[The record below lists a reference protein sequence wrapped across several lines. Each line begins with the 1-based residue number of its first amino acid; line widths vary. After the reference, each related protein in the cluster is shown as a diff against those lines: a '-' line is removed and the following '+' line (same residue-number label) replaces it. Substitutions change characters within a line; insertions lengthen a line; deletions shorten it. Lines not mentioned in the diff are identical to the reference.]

1 MDLRAS
7 LVVNPFDRRCA
18 DALALAN
25 SVALK
30 LGRAAEG
37 CPKAAELLKAASAEE
52 EALRRKVRSREPYLV
67 LLNPAVMIN

>member
-1 MDLRAS
+1 
-7 LVVNPFDRRCA
+7 VCCA

-37 CPKAAELLKAASAEE
+37 CPKAAELLKQASAEE
-52 EALRRKVRSREPYLV
+52 EALRRKVQTPG
-67 LLNPAVMIN
+67 